1 MEAAMLNR
9 IAVVGVP
16 AGDVARAAHFY
27 HDILGLRML
36 PAGRRHAGPPHFKVG
51 DTFLA
56 VFERKA
62 ADGESSTPLIAFQV
76 DDIDAAMA
84 LLTARGIAFDGGVR
98 QDDQARWTAFR
109 DSEGNWIELVHFAV
123 PPD

>member
-27 HDILGLRML
+27 QRYTRLADV
-36 PAGRRHAGPPHFKVG
+36 ARRKASRRAATFQGG

-84 LLTARGIAFDGGVR
+84 MLTARGIAFDGGVR

-109 DSEGNWIELVHFAV
+109 DSEGSSIELVQFAA

>member
-1 MEAAMLNR
+1 MLKR

-27 HDILGLRML
+27 RDTLGLRML

-56 VFERKA
+56 VFERNTLEV
-62 ADGESSTPLIAFQV
+62 ESPTPLVAFEV
-76 DDIDAAMA
+76 DDVDAAKA
-84 LLTARGIAFDGGVR
+84 TLTTRGVVLGGVR
-98 QDDQARWTAFR
+98 QDEQTRWTSFR
-109 DSEGNWIELVHFAV
+109 DSEGNLLELIQFTGSLGG
-123 PPD
+123 